1 VTEDAVLNLF
11 NSAVLVA
18 FKLSLPILLSSMVL
32 GLIVSMF
39 QAATQIHEQTL
50 TFIPKIILLGV
61 MLVVLGPWMMKLSTE
76 FFEEIFMFIKETSK

>member
-1 VTEDAVLNLF
+1 MTEDTVLNLF

-61 MLVVLGPWMMKLSTE
+61 MLVVLGPWMLRLSTE
-76 FFEEIFMFIKETSK
+76 FFGEVFMFIRETSK